1 MKALEELILLVLY
14 LVFTEAR
21 VKSYRTGQITL
32 QCMVNPPALHE
43 ENLPSSITFDPGLRE
58 HQVKNQQNQLFK
70 SFHLAMGKASVAF
83 TSLLSINFPKAN
95 FKGMCGGN
103 SARAPKSVCD
113 GGLSSN

>member
-1 MKALEELILLVLY
+1 MGPNHN
-14 LVFTEAR
+14 
-21 VKSYRTGQITL
+21 TGQITL

-43 ENLPSSITFDPGLRE
+43 GNLPSSITFDPGLRE

-70 SFHLAMGKASVAF
+70 SFHLAMGTASVAF

-113 GGLSSN
+113 GGLFGIYVARRISIANA